1 MFDFSLFAAL
11 ICVYLVWVVNRLD
24 KKITSIG
31 QLSTMVLTQVS
42 AFYTAEDYPEE
53 VLEKATNDWE
63 NWDKE

>member
-11 ICVYLVWVVNRLD
+11 ICLYLVWAVNRLD
-24 KKITSIG
+24 KKISAIG
-31 QLSTMVLTQVS
+31 QLTTIVLTQVS

-53 VLEKATNDWE
+53 VLEKAADDWE

>member
-1 MFDFSLFAAL
+1 MFDFSLFASL

-24 KKITSIG
+24 KKIGAIG
-31 QLSTMVLTQVS
+31 QLTTIVLTQVS

-53 VLEKATNDWE
+53 VLEKAADDWE